1 MSQQTY
7 FYPLFNKSNT
17 DRTNLQVCYNYG
29 KPSLSQTIIMKKIYL
44 LLTFLFLNLFSQ
56 NAFSQKKDVL
66 YEKLDLF
73 GDILETINKEYFKQI
88 NEGEVIDGAINGM
101 LQSLDPYSSYMS
113 PKTFKNMN
121 TETKGEFGGLGIEVT
136 MEAGLVKVISPID
149 DTPADKAG
157 IKSGDYIIKLDN
169 KQVKGLTL
177 DEAVNTMRGKSGTP
191 ITLTIRRID
200 VDDPIIV
207 KIVRETIKTKS
218 VVSEVKENIGYLRLR
233 SFNEKSGDELID
245 KIREISKSKP
255 NITGYILDLRN
266 NPGGLLSQA
275 IKISDA
281 FLDSGEIV
289 STKGRDPKD
298 IKVYNS
304 KKGDEIN
311 GKPLIVL
318 INRGSASASE
328 IVAGA
333 LKDHKRAIVVGEK
346 SFGKGSVQSIMP
358 LSNGGGLRLT
368 TAKYYLPSGETIEE
382 IGVQPDIKVEQQK
395 DNFKINDPVNDN
407 QLIYALKLLK
417 AS

>member
-1 MSQQTY
+1 
-7 FYPLFNKSNT
+7 
-17 DRTNLQVCYNYG
+17 
-29 KPSLSQTIIMKKIYL
+29 MKKIYL
-44 LLTFLFLNLFSQ
+44 LLTLLFLNLLSQ

-149 DTPADKAG
+149 DTPADRAG

-245 KIREISKSKP
+245 KIREISRNKP
-255 NITGYILDLRN
+255 NVTGYILDLRN

-318 INRGSASASE
+318 INKGSASASE

-333 LKDHKRAIVVGEK
+333 LKDHKRAIVIGEK

-368 TAKYYLPSGETIEE
+368 TAKYYLPSGETIEDV
-382 IGVQPDIKVEQQK
+382 GVQPDIKVEQQK

>member
-1 MSQQTY
+1 
-7 FYPLFNKSNT
+7 
-17 DRTNLQVCYNYG
+17 
-29 KPSLSQTIIMKKIYL
+29 MKKIYL
-44 LLTFLFLNLFSQ
+44 LLTLLFLNLLSQ

-149 DTPADKAG
+149 DTPADRAG

-245 KIREISKSKP
+245 KIREINRNKP
-255 NITGYILDLRN
+255 NVTGYILDLRN

-318 INRGSASASE
+318 INKGSASASE

-333 LKDHKRAIVVGEK
+333 LKDHKRAIVIGEK

-395 DNFKINDPVNDN
+395 DNFKINDPTNDN

>member
-1 MSQQTY
+1 
-7 FYPLFNKSNT
+7 
-17 DRTNLQVCYNYG
+17 
-29 KPSLSQTIIMKKIYL
+29 MKKIYL
-44 LLTFLFLNLFSQ
+44 LLTVIFLNLSSQ
-56 NAFSQKKDVL
+56 NAFSQKKDAL

-113 PKTFKNMN
+113 PKTFKSMN

-136 MEAGLVKVISPID
+136 MESGLVKVISPID

-177 DEAVNTMRGKSGTP
+177 DEAVNTMRGKSGTA

-200 VDDPIIV
+200 VDEPIIV
-207 KIVRETIKTKS
+207 KLVREIIKTKS
-218 VVSEVKENIGYLRLR
+218 VVSEVKDNVGYLRLR
-233 SFNEKSGDELID
+233 SFNEKSGDELIE
-245 KIREISKSKP
+245 KIREINRNKS

-281 FLDSGEIV
+281 FLESGEIV

-304 KKGDEIN
+304 KKGDEIG

-318 INRGSASASE
+318 INKGSASASE

-333 LKDHKRAIVVGEK
+333 LKDHKRAIIIGEK

-382 IGVQPDIKVEQQK
+382 IGVQPDIKIEQQK
-395 DNFKINDPVNDN
+395 DNFKINDPTNDN

-417 AS
+417 TS

>member
-1 MSQQTY
+1 
-7 FYPLFNKSNT
+7 
-17 DRTNLQVCYNYG
+17 
-29 KPSLSQTIIMKKIYL
+29 MKKIYF

-56 NAFSQKKDVL
+56 NVFSQKKDVL

-113 PKTFKNMN
+113 PKTFKAMN

-245 KIREISKSKP
+245 KIREISKNKP
-255 NITGYILDLRN
+255 NMTGYILDLRN

-318 INRGSASASE
+318 INKGSASASE

-333 LKDHKRAIVVGEK
+333 LKDHKRAIIVGER

-368 TAKYYLPSGETIEE
+368 TAKYYLPSGETIEDV
-382 IGVQPDIKVEQQK
+382 GVQPDIKVEQQK

>member
-1 MSQQTY
+1 
-7 FYPLFNKSNT
+7 
-17 DRTNLQVCYNYG
+17 
-29 KPSLSQTIIMKKIYL
+29 MKKIYI
-44 LLTFLFLNLFSQ
+44 LLTFLFLIIFSQ
-56 NAFSQKKDVL
+56 NTFSQKKDAL

-73 GDILETINKEYFKQI
+73 GDILETINNEYFKQI
-88 NEGEVIDGAINGM
+88 NEGEAIDGAINGM

-136 MEAGLVKVISPID
+136 MEGGLVKVITPID

-157 IKSGDYIIKLDN
+157 IKSGDYIIKLDD
-169 KQVKGLTL
+169 KQVKGITL
-177 DEAVNTMRGKSGTP
+177 DEAVNTMRGKSGTS
-191 ITLTIRRID
+191 ITLTIRR
-200 VDDPIIV
+200 VNVNEPITV
-207 KIVRETIKTKS
+207 KIVREVIKTKS
-218 VVSEVKENIGYLRLR
+218 VISEVKENIGYLRLR

-245 KIREISKSKP
+245 KIKEIKRNNT
-255 NITGYILDLRN
+255 NISGYILDLRN

-289 STKGRDPKD
+289 STKGRDPRD

-318 INRGSASASE
+318 INQGSASASE

-382 IGVQPDIKVEQQK
+382 IGVLPDIKVEQQK
-395 DNFKINDPVNDN
+395 DNFKINDSINDN

-417 AS
+417 VS

>member
-1 MSQQTY
+1 
-7 FYPLFNKSNT
+7 
-17 DRTNLQVCYNYG
+17 
-29 KPSLSQTIIMKKIYL
+29 MKKIYF

-56 NAFSQKKDVL
+56 NVFSQKKDVL

-113 PKTFKNMN
+113 PKTFKAMN

-245 KIREISKSKP
+245 KIREISKNKP
-255 NITGYILDLRN
+255 NMTGYILDLRN

-318 INRGSASASE
+318 INKGSASASE

-333 LKDHKRAIVVGEK
+333 LKDHKRAIIVGEK

-368 TAKYYLPSGETIEE
+368 TAKYYLPSGETIEDV
-382 IGVQPDIKVEQQK
+382 GVQPDIKVEQQK

>member
-1 MSQQTY
+1 
-7 FYPLFNKSNT
+7 
-17 DRTNLQVCYNYG
+17 
-29 KPSLSQTIIMKKIYL
+29 MKKIYIL
-44 LLTFLFLNLFSQ
+44 LIFLFLIIFSQ
-56 NAFSQKKDVL
+56 NTFSQKKDAL

-73 GDILETINKEYFKQI
+73 GDILETINNEYFKQI
-88 NEGEVIDGAINGM
+88 NEGEAIDGAINGM

-136 MEAGLVKVISPID
+136 MEGGLVKVITPID

-157 IKSGDYIIKLDN
+157 IKSGDYIIKLDD
-169 KQVKGLTL
+169 KQVKGITL
-177 DEAVNTMRGKSGTP
+177 DEAVNTMRGKSGTS
-191 ITLTIRRID
+191 ITLTIRR
-200 VDDPIIV
+200 VNVNEPITV
-207 KIVRETIKTKS
+207 KIVREVIKTKS
-218 VVSEVKENIGYLRLR
+218 VISEVKENIGYLRLR

-245 KIREISKSKP
+245 KIKEIKRSNT
-255 NITGYILDLRN
+255 NISGYILDLRN

-289 STKGRDPKD
+289 STKGRDPRD

-318 INRGSASASE
+318 INQGSASASE

-382 IGVQPDIKVEQQK
+382 IGVLPDIKVEQQK
-395 DNFKINDPVNDN
+395 DNFKINDSINDN

-417 AS
+417 VS

>member
-1 MSQQTY
+1 M
-7 FYPLFNKSNT
+7 
-17 DRTNLQVCYNYG
+17 CYNYG
-29 KPSLSQTIIMKKIYL
+29 KSSLPQTIIMKKISI
-44 LLTFLFLNLFSQ
+44 LLTFLFLNIFSQ
-56 NAFSQKKDVL
+56 NAFSQKKDAL

-73 GDILETINKEYFKQI
+73 GDILETINNEYFKQI

-136 MEAGLVKVISPID
+136 MEGGLVKVITPID

-157 IKSGDYIIKLDN
+157 IKSGDYIIKLDD

-177 DEAVNTMRGKSGTP
+177 DEAVNTMRGKSGTS
-191 ITLTIRRID
+191 ITLTIRRIN
-200 VDDPIIV
+200 VSEPITV
-207 KIVRETIKTKS
+207 KIVREIIKTKS
-218 VVSEVKENIGYLRLR
+218 VISEVKENIGYLRLR

-245 KIREISKSKP
+245 KIKEIKRNNT

-289 STKGRDPKD
+289 STKGRDPRD
-298 IKVYNS
+298 IKIYNS
-304 KKGDEIN
+304 KKGDETN

-318 INRGSASASE
+318 INQGSASASE

-333 LKDHKRAIVVGEK
+333 LKDHKRAIVIGEK

-382 IGVQPDIKVEQQK
+382 IGVLPDIKVEQQK
-395 DNFKINDPVNDN
+395 DNFKINDPINDN

-417 AS
+417 VS

>member
-1 MSQQTY
+1 
-7 FYPLFNKSNT
+7 
-17 DRTNLQVCYNYG
+17 
-29 KPSLSQTIIMKKIYL
+29 MKKIYL
-44 LLTFLFLNLFSQ
+44 LLTLLFLNLLSQ

-149 DTPADKAG
+149 DTPADRAG

-200 VDDPIIV
+200 VDDPIII

-218 VVSEVKENIGYLRLR
+218 VVSEIKENIGYLRLR

-245 KIREISKSKP
+245 KIRDISRNKP

-318 INRGSASASE
+318 INKGSASASE

-333 LKDHKRAIVVGEK
+333 LKDHKRAIVLGEK

-395 DNFKINDPVNDN
+395 DNFKINDPINDN

>member
-1 MSQQTY
+1 
-7 FYPLFNKSNT
+7 
-17 DRTNLQVCYNYG
+17 
-29 KPSLSQTIIMKKIYL
+29 MKKIYI
-44 LLTFLFLNLFSQ
+44 LLTFLIIFSQ

-73 GDILETINKEYFKQI
+73 GDILETINNEYFKQI
-88 NEGEVIDGAINGM
+88 NEGEAIDGAINGM

-136 MEAGLVKVISPID
+136 MEGGLVKVITPID

-157 IKSGDYIIKLDN
+157 IKSGDYIIKLDD
-169 KQVKGLTL
+169 KQVKGITL
-177 DEAVNTMRGKSGTP
+177 DEAVNTMRGKSGTS
-191 ITLTIRRID
+191 ITLTIRR
-200 VDDPIIV
+200 VNVNEPITV
-207 KIVRETIKTKS
+207 KIVREVIKTKS
-218 VVSEVKENIGYLRLR
+218 VISEVKENIGYLRLR

-245 KIREISKSKP
+245 KIKEIKRSNTDIS
-255 NITGYILDLRN
+255 GYILDLRN

-289 STKGRDPKD
+289 STKGRDPRD

-318 INRGSASASE
+318 INQGSASASE

-382 IGVQPDIKVEQQK
+382 IGVLPDIKVEQQK
-395 DNFKINDPVNDN
+395 DNFKLNDSINDN

-417 AS
+417 VS

>member
-1 MSQQTY
+1 M
-7 FYPLFNKSNT
+7 
-17 DRTNLQVCYNYG
+17 R
-29 KPSLSQTIIMKKIYL
+29 KIYI
-44 LLTFLFLNLFSQ
+44 LLTFLFLIVFSQ
-56 NAFSQKKDVL
+56 NAFSQKKDAL

-73 GDILETINKEYFKQI
+73 GDILETINNEYFKQI
-88 NEGEVIDGAINGM
+88 NEGEAIDGAINGM

-136 MEAGLVKVISPID
+136 MEGGLVKVITPID

-157 IKSGDYIIKLDN
+157 IKSGDYIIKLDD
-169 KQVKGLTL
+169 KQVKGITL
-177 DEAVNTMRGKSGTP
+177 DEAVNTMRGKSGTS
-191 ITLTIRRID
+191 ITLTIRR
-200 VDDPIIV
+200 VNVNEPITV
-207 KIVRETIKTKS
+207 KIVREVIKTKS
-218 VVSEVKENIGYLRLR
+218 VISEVKENIGYLRLR

-245 KIREISKSKP
+245 KIKEIKRNNT
-255 NITGYILDLRN
+255 NISGYILDLRN

-289 STKGRDPKD
+289 STKGRDPRD

-318 INRGSASASE
+318 INQGSASASE

-382 IGVQPDIKVEQQK
+382 IGVLPDIKVEQQK
-395 DNFKINDPVNDN
+395 DNFKLNDSINDN

-417 AS
+417 VS

>member
-1 MSQQTY
+1 
-7 FYPLFNKSNT
+7 
-17 DRTNLQVCYNYG
+17 
-29 KPSLSQTIIMKKIYL
+29 MKKIYL

-113 PKTFKNMN
+113 PKTFKSMN

-149 DTPADKAG
+149 DTPADRAG

-200 VDDPIIV
+200 VDEPIIV

-218 VVSEVKENIGYLRLR
+218 VVSEIKENIGYLRLR

-245 KIREISKSKP
+245 KIREIGRSKP
-255 NITGYILDLRN
+255 SLTGYILDLRN

-318 INRGSASASE
+318 INKGSASASE

-333 LKDHKRAIVVGEK
+333 LKDHKRAIVIGEK

-382 IGVQPDIKVEQQK
+382 IGVQPDIKVEPQK
-395 DNFKINDPVNDN
+395 DNFKINDPINDN
-407 QLIYALKLLK
+407 QLIYTLKLLK
-417 AS
+417 TS

>member
-1 MSQQTY
+1 
-7 FYPLFNKSNT
+7 
-17 DRTNLQVCYNYG
+17 
-29 KPSLSQTIIMKKIYL
+29 MKKIYF

-56 NAFSQKKDVL
+56 NVFSQKKDVL

-245 KIREISKSKP
+245 KIREISKNKP
-255 NITGYILDLRN
+255 NMTGYILDLRN

-318 INRGSASASE
+318 INKGSASASE

-333 LKDHKRAIVVGEK
+333 LKDHKRAIIVGEK

-368 TAKYYLPSGETIEE
+368 TAKYYLPSGETIEDV
-382 IGVQPDIKVEQQK
+382 GVQPDIKVEQQK

-417 AS
+417 VS

>member
-1 MSQQTY
+1 
-7 FYPLFNKSNT
+7 
-17 DRTNLQVCYNYG
+17 
-29 KPSLSQTIIMKKIYL
+29 MKKIYL
-44 LLTFLFLNLFSQ
+44 LLTFLFLNLLSQ
-56 NAFSQKKDVL
+56 NAFSQKKDAL

-177 DEAVNTMRGKSGTP
+177 DEAVSTMRGKSGTP

-245 KIREISKSKP
+245 KIREISKNKP
-255 NITGYILDLRN
+255 SITGYILDLRN

>member
-1 MSQQTY
+1 
-7 FYPLFNKSNT
+7 
-17 DRTNLQVCYNYG
+17 
-29 KPSLSQTIIMKKIYL
+29 MKKIYF

-56 NAFSQKKDVL
+56 NVFSQKKDVL

-88 NEGEVIDGAINGM
+88 NESEVIDGAINGM

-113 PKTFKNMN
+113 PKTFKAMN

-218 VVSEVKENIGYLRLR
+218 VVFEVKENIGYLRLR

-245 KIREISKSKP
+245 KIREISKNKP
-255 NITGYILDLRN
+255 NMTGYILDLRN

-318 INRGSASASE
+318 INKGSASASE

-333 LKDHKRAIVVGEK
+333 LKDHKRAIIVGER

-368 TAKYYLPSGETIEE
+368 TAKYYLPSGETIEDV
-382 IGVQPDIKVEQQK
+382 GVQPDIKVEQQK

>member
-1 MSQQTY
+1 
-7 FYPLFNKSNT
+7 
-17 DRTNLQVCYNYG
+17 
-29 KPSLSQTIIMKKIYL
+29 MKKIYF

-56 NAFSQKKDVL
+56 NVFSQKKDVL

-73 GDILETINKEYFKQI
+73 GDILGTINKEYFKQI

-113 PKTFKNMN
+113 PKTFKAMN

-245 KIREISKSKP
+245 KIREISKNKP
-255 NITGYILDLRN
+255 NMTGYILDLRN

-318 INRGSASASE
+318 INKGSASASE

-333 LKDHKRAIVVGEK
+333 LKDHKRAIIVGEK

-368 TAKYYLPSGETIEE
+368 TAKYYLPSGETIEDV
-382 IGVQPDIKVEQQK
+382 GVQPDIKVEQQK
-395 DNFKINDPVNDN
+395 DNFKINDPTNDN

>member
-1 MSQQTY
+1 
-7 FYPLFNKSNT
+7 
-17 DRTNLQVCYNYG
+17 
-29 KPSLSQTIIMKKIYL
+29 MKKIYL

-56 NAFSQKKDVL
+56 NAFSQKKDFL

-113 PKTFKNMN
+113 PKTFKSMN

-149 DTPADKAG
+149 DTPADRAG

-191 ITLTIRRID
+191 ITLTIRRMD
-200 VDDPIIV
+200 VDEPIIV

-218 VVSEVKENIGYLRLR
+218 VVSEIKENIGYLRLR

-245 KIREISKSKP
+245 KIREIGRSKP
-255 NITGYILDLRN
+255 SLTGYILDLRN

-318 INRGSASASE
+318 INKGSASASE

-333 LKDHKRAIVVGEK
+333 LKDHKRAIVIGEK

-382 IGVQPDIKVEQQK
+382 IGVQPDIKVEPQK
-395 DNFKINDPVNDN
+395 DNFKINDPINDN